1 MNKDH
6 WNNIYATKATDAVS
20 WYQNVPALSLDIIKS
35 LPLEKSSPI
44 IDIGG
49 GASNLVDHLVKLGFS
64 NLSVLDISESALSLS
79 QKRLGDAGNSV
90 HWIASDITQV
100 HFKPKRF
107 KLWHDRAVFHF
118 LTKAEDRQAYIEHL
132 NQALDTDGYAL
143 IATFSLDGP
152 GKCSGLEIVRYSPKS
167 LSETLGSSF
176 ELVKSISENH
186 QTPGGNQQAFVYCL
200 FKKRNITL
208 ESAR

>member
-6 WNNIYATKATDAVS
+6 WNNIYASKATDAVS
-20 WYQNVPALSLDIIKS
+20 WYQNVPAVSLDIINS

-64 NLSVLDISESALSLS
+64 NLSLLDISESALSLS

-118 LTKAEDRQAYIEHL
+118 LTKAEDRQAYIDRLQHSL
-132 NQALDTDGYAL
+132 QAEGFAL
-143 IATFSLDGP
+143 IATFALDGP
-152 GKCSGLEIVRYSPKS
+152 EKCSGLKIVRYSPES
-167 LSETLGSSF
+167 LSKALGDKF
-176 ELVKSISENH
+176 ELVKSMKENH
-186 QTPGGNQQAFVYCL
+186 QTPAGNQQAFVYCL
-200 FKKRNITL
+200 FKKRNIPL
-208 ESAR
+208 E